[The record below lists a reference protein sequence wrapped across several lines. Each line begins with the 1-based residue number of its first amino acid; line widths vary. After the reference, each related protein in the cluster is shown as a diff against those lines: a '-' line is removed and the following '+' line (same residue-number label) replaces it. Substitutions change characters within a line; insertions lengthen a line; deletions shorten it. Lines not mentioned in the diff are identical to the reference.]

1 MPVRTTF
8 VLLPTSSHPNYPN
21 TRMRCLIEHFRPYHS
36 PVSRPKDAHELAL
49 LLQSDTH
56 MGHQYQSANQLSFRQ
71 IGCPPSV
78 IVEHVATA
86 DRRQDSYKLLWCLD
100 RSRLELRFSFM
111 DTLGHGLSRITNAD
125 LQPPSLLLSKRLEGT
140 RGGRRGGWEGG
151 TSHVNFPTPRQ
162 GQGSECHQATHQ
174 GGPHLASP
182 PTAVPS

>member
-71 IGCPPSV
+71 IGCPPIGSG
-78 IVEHVATA
+78 HMLHNDA
-86 DRRQDSYKLLWCLD
+86 RRAAY
-100 RSRLELRFSFM
+100 
-111 DTLGHGLSRITNAD
+111 
-125 LQPPSLLLSKRLEGT
+125 
-140 RGGRRGGWEGG
+140 
-151 TSHVNFPTPRQ
+151 
-162 GQGSECHQATHQ
+162 
-174 GGPHLASP
+174 LAK
-182 PTAVPS
+182 